1 MHQPPAGPGSCQTG
15 CGCYRDGMS
24 DMQHKLFHDA
34 GNGEG
39 GALAA
44 LAARD
49 ADIARILAA
58 YGPPPDR
65 SLPANYDTLA
75 RAIVGQQVSRVAA
88 TAIMNRMQ
96 THGFTAARTVA
107 GLTPDEMMSAG
118 LSRRKAEY
126 LIGIAAEI
134 VSGRLDLASLATM
147 SGRAVQD
154 RLVSLRGVG
163 AWTADNF
170 RLFALADMDA
180 WPVNDVALQEA
191 MRRLKGLET
200 RPKPA
205 DMEELALPWQP
216 YRGAGALML
225 WHLYAI
231 EVRQVTVAD
240 I

>member
-1 MHQPPAGPGSCQTG
+1 
-15 CGCYRDGMS
+15 
-24 DMQHKLFHDA
+24 MQYKLFENA
-34 GNGEG
+34 GHGEG
-39 GALAA
+39 GALDA

-49 ADIARILAA
+49 PDIARTLAA

-65 SLPANYDTLA
+65 SLPATYDTLA

-88 TAIMNRMQ
+88 TAIMKRMQ
-96 THGFTAARTVA
+96 AQGLTSVETVAAR
-107 GLTPDEMMSAG
+107 TPDEMMSAG

-126 LIGIAAEI
+126 LIGIAGDI
-134 VSGRLDLASLATM
+134 VRGRLDISSLSNM
-147 SGRAVQD
+147 PGQAVQD

-180 WPVNDVALQEA
+180 WPANDVALQEA
-191 MRRLKGLET
+191 MRRLKRLEA
-200 RPKPA
+200 RPKQA
-205 DMEELALPWQP
+205 EMEDLALPWRP
-216 YRGAGALML
+216 YRGAGALVL

-231 EVRQVTVAD
+231 EVRKAAIAD

>member
-1 MHQPPAGPGSCQTG
+1 VIAVMVGQFNRHWYRGGMNDMHH
-15 CGCYRDGMS
+15 R
-24 DMQHKLFHDA
+24 LFTDA
-34 GNGEG
+34 GHGEG
-39 GALAA
+39 GALEA

-49 ADIARILAA
+49 ADIARTLAA

-65 SLPANYDTLA
+65 SLPATYDTLA

-88 TAIMNRMQ
+88 TAIMKRMQ
-96 THGFTAARTVA
+96 AQGLTSVEITA

-126 LIGIAAEI
+126 LIGIAGEI
-134 VSGRLDLASLATM
+134 VSGRLDLSGLADM
-147 SGRAVQD
+147 AGQAVQD

-180 WPVNDVALQEA
+180 WPANDVALQEA
-191 MRRLKGLET
+191 MRRLKHLEN
-200 RPKPA
+200 RPGQA
-205 DMEELALPWQP
+205 EMEDLATSWKP
-216 YRGAGALML
+216 YRGAGALVL

-231 EVRQVTVAD
+231 EVRKATVVD

>member
-1 MHQPPAGPGSCQTG
+1 MG
-15 CGCYRDGMS
+15 
-24 DMQHKLFHDA
+24 DMQHRLFRDA

-65 SLPANYDTLA
+65 SLPATYDTLA
-75 RAIVGQQVSRVAA
+75 RAIVGQQVSRHAA
-88 TAIMNRMQ
+88 SAIMKRMQ
-96 THGFTAARTVA
+96 ARELTDVETVA
-107 GLTPDEMMSAG
+107 GLTPDMMMPAG

-126 LIGIAAEI
+126 LIGIAKEI
-134 VSGRLDLASLATM
+134 VSGRLDMTDLAGM
-147 SGRAVQD
+147 PGPAVQE

-180 WPVNDVALQEA
+180 WPANDVALQEA
-191 MRRLKGLET
+191 MRRLKKLESRPNMAEMEGL
-200 RPKPA
+200 A
-205 DMEELALPWQP
+205 QPWRP
-216 YRGAGALML
+216 YRGAGALIL

-231 EVRQVTVAD
+231 EVRKAAITD